1 MYAMKRTAL
10 AVTLASLALV
20 GCGEGGAKPEASATS
35 ESGVSTTGSAEMSQ
49 ERELAKTRE
58 QTVTQQVELSTL
70 IVEAVQSLRPRNVQD
85 GRPNAGLDSLV
96 CGQGL
101 DIATREHILPGI
113 KQQFDLE
120 SMTPDHPIY
129 SLAKGTQD
137 EANAACVAGMWKQAV
152 EPMSGWPRTSKASPL
167 SAQGQD
173 DMRAWAA
180 EQLGLVLGVSATMAE
195 VAAELA
201 KMPGS
206 TVPELEEKA
215 RQLLIANAAKFR
227 KSIEAKRAEVK
238 PYASS
243 VSLNLT
249 GQGPAP
255 INFTL
260 DQFDYQHGPAGAL
273 VTASGTPTFGGGYL
287 RRVKYEVAAVAGSSA
302 SMAKRSSG
310 SLTEE
315 VSSGTTASQGASIR

>member
-10 AVTLASLALV
+10 AVALASLALV
-20 GCGEGGAKPEASATS
+20 GCGEGGAKPEVSATS

-49 ERELAKTRE
+49 ERELAKSRE

-85 GRPNAGLDSLV
+85 GRTNVGLDSLV

-101 DIATREHILPGI
+101 DISTREHILPGI

-129 SLAKGTQD
+129 SLAKGTQE

-152 EPMSGWPRTSKASPL
+152 EPMTAWPRTSNAFPL
-167 SAQGQD
+167 SEQGKAAS
-173 DMRAWAA
+173 RAWAA
-180 EQLGLVLGVSATMAE
+180 EQLGLVVGVSITMAE
-195 VAAELA
+195 VATELA

-227 KSIEAKRAEVK
+227 QTIEEKRADVK
-238 PYASS
+238 GYADS
-243 VSLNLT
+243 VTLNLT

-255 INFTL
+255 INFQI
-260 DQFDYQHGPAGAL
+260 DGFDYQHSQNGAL
-273 VTASGTPTFGGGYL
+273 VTASGSPYFGGGYL

-302 SMAKRSSG
+302 TMAKRSSG

-315 VSSGTTASQGASIR
+315 VSSGTTASQGASLR